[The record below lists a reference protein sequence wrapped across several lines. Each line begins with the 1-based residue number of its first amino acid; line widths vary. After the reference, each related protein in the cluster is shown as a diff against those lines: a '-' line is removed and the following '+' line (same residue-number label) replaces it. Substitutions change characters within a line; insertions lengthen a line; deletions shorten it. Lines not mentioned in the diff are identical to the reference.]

1 MFSNYVNLLPHNYS
15 LTQWIVLCICAVCV
29 GLNKT
34 AMPGMG
40 VVVVPLM
47 ASFFPAGNSTGLLL
61 IMLATGDLL
70 AVGFYHRHA
79 KWKYILRLLP
89 AALAGMAVGTIVV
102 RRISD
107 AQLAPIIGVIV
118 LIMLAANYLRGIMR
132 QDYSRL
138 PHHVLFAAVMG
149 FLAGL
154 TTQLAN
160 AAGPIM
166 VIYLLAMN
174 LPKFEFI
181 GTSAWF
187 FLIVNW
193 IKVPIFM
200 SEGRITSGAIASD
213 AIMLPLII
221 GGAIAGLFIL
231 KKVPQKWFNIAMQI
245 FAATAAIKL
254 LF

>member
-1 MFSNYVNLLPHNYS
+1 MLSNYINLLPHNYS

-40 VVVVPLM
+40 IVVVPLM
-47 ASFFPAGNSTGLLL
+47 ASFFPPGISTGMLL
-61 IMLATGDLL
+61 IMLAMGDLL

-89 AALAGMAVGTIVV
+89 AALAGMAAGTFVI
-102 RRISD
+102 RRITD
-107 AQLAPIIGVIV
+107 AQLAPMIGVIV
-118 LIMLAANYLRGIMR
+118 LVMLALNYLRGIMQ

-138 PHHVLFAAVMG
+138 PHHVLFAVVMG
-149 FLAGL
+149 FLAGF

-181 GTSAWF
+181 GTGAWY
-187 FLIVNW
+187 FLILNW

-200 SEGRITSGAIASD
+200 LEGRITTGAIASA
-213 AIMLPLII
+213 AIMLPLIVA
-221 GGAIAGLFIL
+221 GAVAGLIIL
-231 KKVPQKWFNIAMQI
+231 KRVPQKWFNVAIQI
-245 FAATAAIKL
+245 FAVTAAIKL

>member
-1 MFSNYVNLLPHNYS
+1 MLSNYVNLLPHNYS
-15 LTQWIVLCICAVCV
+15 LTQWVVLCICAVCV

-40 VVVVPLM
+40 VVVVPLI
-47 ASFFPAGNSTGLLL
+47 ASFFPAGSSTGLLL
-61 IMLATGDLL
+61 VMLATGDLM

-89 AALAGMAVGTIVV
+89 AALAGMAAGTFVI
-102 RRISD
+102 RRITD
-107 AQLAPIIGVIV
+107 VQLAPVIGVIV
-118 LIMLAANYLRGIMR
+118 IVMLALNYLRGIMR

-174 LPKFEFI
+174 LPKLEFI
-181 GTSAWF
+181 GTGAWF

-193 IKVPIFM
+193 IKVPIFI
-200 SEGRITSGAIASD
+200 SEGRITTGAIASA
-213 AIMLPLII
+213 AIMLPLIVA
-221 GGAIAGLFIL
+221 GAVAGLFIL

-245 FAATAAIKL
+245 FAAMAAIKL